1 MIQLLN
7 ILEINTPEGL
17 EYTFSQLEEYHLN
30 NGEDI
35 YNGIYSPIILDS
47 TLTIVNGVKTY
58 LIALSLDIEMIKVE
72 IVETRKNNLIEKFKL
87 GIAA

>member
-47 TLTIVNGVKTY
+47 TLTIIHGVKTY
-58 LIALSLDIEMIKVE
+58 LIALSLDIEMVKVE

>member
-1 MIQLLN
+1 MIQL
-7 ILEINTPEGL
+7 IHISEINIPEDL
-17 EYTFSQLEEYHLN
+17 ELTINELLECHLN

-47 TLTIVNGVKTY
+47 TLTIIHGVKTY
-58 LIALSLDIEMIKVE
+58 LIALSLDIEMVKVQ

>member
-1 MIQLLN
+1 MSRLIN
-7 ILEINTPEGL
+7 ILDINMPDGFEL
-17 EYTFSQLEEYHLN
+17 TFSQLEGNHWN

-47 TLTIVNGVKTY
+47 DLTIIEGLQTY
-58 LIALSLDIEMIKVE
+58 LIALSLDIQRVRVE
-72 IVETRKNNLIEKFKL
+72 IIETRKNNLTETFKL

>member
-1 MIQLLN
+1 LIQLLN

-17 EYTFSQLEEYHLN
+17 EYNFSQLEEYHLN

-47 TLTIVNGVKTY
+47 DLTIIEGLQTY
-58 LIALSLDIEMIKVE
+58 LIALSLDIQRVRVE
-72 IVETRKNNLIEKFKL
+72 IIETRKNNLTEKFKL

>member
-1 MIQLLN
+1 M
-7 ILEINTPEGL
+7 EINTPEGL

-47 TLTIVNGVKTY
+47 TLTIIHGAKTY
-58 LIALSLDIEMIKVE
+58 LIALSLDIEMVKVQ

>member
-72 IVETRKNNLIEKFKL
+72 IVETRRNNLIEKFKL

>member
-1 MIQLLN
+1 VIQL
-7 ILEINTPEGL
+7 IQISEINIPEDL
-17 EYTFSQLEEYHLN
+17 ELTVNELYECHLN

-47 TLTIVNGVKTY
+47 DLTIIRGMETY
-58 LIALSLDIEMIKVE
+58 LTALSLDIQMVKVE
-72 IVETRKNNLIEKFKL
+72 IMETRKNKLTEKFKL